1 MRFDIVPQELE
12 MHMERVEKMGRIVE
26 NCCTLRLELFEELKR
41 R

>member
-12 MHMERVEKMGRIVE
+12 MHMKRVEKMGRIVE